1 MPLAVSL
8 SGNMPVLWQSSQR
21 PMYVRT
27 VWVGDYRH
35 AILTHDDPYL
45 LKLKRRRPHSSASC
59 TINKYKSSRLS
70 QYSDDL
76 PNSLRKLNL
85 IISSGKTRI
94 SSRQRPATSC
104 EEVENLDLEDLDQE
118 SENGLI
124 VKANKQPL
132 IETNRSSSESLDSNM
147 RHLRANKTARG
158 EVQENTELSE
168 RVLQW
173 LDLAGKIDLLAPN
186 NVERMTHQRHSWPEL
201 QSRHNLVKS
210 KTTIDVRREGGR
222 TTPKGGDISKAQQS
236 AIIDRH
242 DFYVPASANTIEN
255 YARQSRNAKITPR
268 HETKIKDNLNKTKA
282 RDLRTNVIETRQKVI
297 FEKNAVEKQYTEML
311 NKKLIPDVSKNSKR
325 QVHIFMPDLPK
336 KIESTVTSRP
346 ESLLSQNSY
355 KTLKN
360 KL

>member
-1 MPLAVSL
+1 
-8 SGNMPVLWQSSQR
+8 MPVLWQSSQR

-27 VWVGDYRH
+27 VWVGDFRH

-59 TINKYKSSRLS
+59 SINKSKSSRLS
-70 QYSDDL
+70 QHSDDL
-76 PNSLRKLNL
+76 HNSLRKLNL
-85 IISSGKTRI
+85 VISSGKTRI

-104 EEVENLDLEDLDQE
+104 EEVENLDLDDLDQDQD

-124 VKANKQPL
+124 VKANKQP
-132 IETNRSSSESLDSNM
+132 IIDTNRSSSDSVDSNM
-147 RHLRANKTARG
+147 RHFRANKTARG
-158 EVQENTELSE
+158 EVQENTELSD

-186 NVERMTHQRHSWPEL
+186 NVERMTQPRHSWPEL
-201 QSRHNLVKS
+201 QRRHNLVKS
-210 KTTIDVRREGGR
+210 KTTLDIRKEGGR
-222 TTPKGGDISKAQQS
+222 TTPKGVDISKAQQS

-242 DFYVPASANTIEN
+242 DFYVPTSANTIEN

-268 HETKIKDNLNKTKA
+268 HETSAKIKDNLNKTRT
-282 RDLRTNVIETRQKVI
+282 RDLRTNVVETRQKVI
-297 FEKNAVEKQYTEML
+297 NEKNAVEKQYTEML
-311 NKKLIPDVSKNSKR
+311 SKKLIPDVSKNPKR

-336 KIESTVTSRP
+336 KVESTITSRP
-346 ESLLSQNSY
+346 ESLLSQTSY

-360 KL
+360 KV